1 MGVPITFL
9 YKHNPKQF
17 EIIGADFDLA
27 EQIELSGSIK
37 PNPQR
42 FYINGTR
49 LYARIIIKRV
59 SNDNA

>member
-9 YKHNPKQF
+9 YKHNPSQF

-27 EQIELSGSIK
+27 EQIELNGSIK

-42 FYINGTR
+42 FYINGKR
-49 LYARIIIKRV
+49 LYARIIIKKL
-59 SNDNA
+59 